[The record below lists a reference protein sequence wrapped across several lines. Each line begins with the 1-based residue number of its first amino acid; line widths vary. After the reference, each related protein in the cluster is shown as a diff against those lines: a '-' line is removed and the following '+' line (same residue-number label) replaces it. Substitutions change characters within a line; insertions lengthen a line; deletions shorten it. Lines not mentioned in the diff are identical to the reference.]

1 MSSLLKWDP
10 VREFE
15 EFGRRLAP
23 FFGRMGGTTVHPEEN
38 QSLTV
43 IDWLPVVDIAEEG
56 NAYLVTVEL
65 PQVKKEDAKLSVEN
79 GILTISGS
87 RHKEREEKD
96 GFRFHRVERSYGS
109 FMRSFTLP
117 DDADSSKILAN
128 MKEGVLQIRIEK
140 MAGSKAKSSEI
151 EIR

>member
-23 FFGRMGGTTVHPEEN
+23 LFGRMGGMAVYPEEN

-43 IDWLPVVDIAEEG
+43 IDWLPVVDIAEED

-65 PQVKKEDAKLSVEN
+65 PQVKKEDTKLSVEN
-79 GILTISGS
+79 GTLTISGS
-87 RHKEREEKD
+87 RHKEREEKE
-96 GFRFHRVERSYGS
+96 GFRFHRVERSYGT

-117 DDADSSKILAN
+117 DDADSSKISAS
-128 MKEGVLQIRIEK
+128 MKEGVLQVRIEK